1 MLGSEAAPF
10 SHSAAL
16 KNAVENCLTH
26 DPTGRAC
33 CGVSHDANCGDPATA
48 RCRAAGCD
56 EMGVWDVSS
65 VTNMESLFGMWDSGL
80 GDGRQFNADISGWD
94 VSSVTDMTDM
104 FFGAAAF
111 NQDISGWDTSSVTFM
126 FDMFSGATAFNA
138 DITGWDVSSLNAISN
153 LGSASMFYGATAWLA
168 SYTRTG
174 HWWWSIYDGP
184 PSAWAPLLPPT
195 PSPPPLQPSPPPPS
209 SSPPTPSS
217 SSLQPSPPPLQP
229 SPSFTSENDT
239 WPTEDADSSGSTK
252 KEEFTEIQVLALTGL
267 IIVSLLITTCIWR
280 CRNRQTRIE
289 PALLK
294 QPPDVEPGNVD
305 ETRKVTRG
313 YGVKPA
319 IGEISEFIN
328 RAREVAKPNLKLEK
342 WLPTKKWGI

>member
-1 MLGSEAAPF
+1 MLMLGSEAAPF
-10 SHSAAL
+10 SDSAAL
-16 KNAVENCLTH
+16 KLAVENCLTH

-48 RCRAAGCD
+48 RCGAAGCD

-65 VTNMESLFGMWDSGL
+65 VTNMQLLFRMWDSQL
-80 GDGRQFNADISGWD
+80 GVSEPYPQFNADISGWD
-94 VSSVTDMTDM
+94 VSSVTDMEEM

-111 NQDISGWDTSSVTFM
+111 NQDISGWDTSSVTIM
-126 FDMFSGATAFNA
+126 FGLFDGATAFNA
-138 DITGWDVSSLNAISN
+138 DITGWDVSSLNAISQDSI
-153 LGSASMFYGATAWLA
+153 GGMFSGATAWLA

-195 PSPPPLQPSPPPPS
+195 PSPPPLQPSP
-209 SSPPTPSS
+209 
-217 SSLQPSPPPLQP
+217 
-229 SPSFTSENDT
+229 SFTSENDT
-239 WPTEDADSSGSTK
+239 RPTEDTDSSGSTK

-289 PALLK
+289 PASLK

-328 RAREVAKPNLKLEK
+328 RAREVAIPNLKLEK